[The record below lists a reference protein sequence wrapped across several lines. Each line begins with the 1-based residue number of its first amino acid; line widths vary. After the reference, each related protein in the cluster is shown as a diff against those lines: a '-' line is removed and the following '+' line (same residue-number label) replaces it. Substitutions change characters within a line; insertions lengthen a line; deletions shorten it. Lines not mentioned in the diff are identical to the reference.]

1 NTTSGVVNGHTIH
14 VLNASIH
21 EFLGIPYAQ
30 PPVGALRFAKPV
42 PIEKPS
48 KDIIDATKPGN
59 SCMQKPPDYAQEL
72 WGNVTLSED
81 CLVLNI
87 WTPNVENSTR
97 SEALPLKPVMFY
109 IHGGGLLWGSI
120 FNPIYNGSV
129 LATHNVLLVSTN
141 YRLGSFGFLYGEEVS
156 APGNVGL
163 FDQLL
168 ALKWVRENVHLFGG
182 DRDQITI
189 FGQSAGSW

>member
-42 PIEKPS
+42 PITKPS
-48 KDIIDATKPGN
+48 KDIIDATKYGN

-87 WTPNVENSTR
+87 WTPNVENNTR

-129 LATHNVLLVSTN
+129 LAIHDVLLVSTN